1 MLFSI
6 AMKRMRKSGLGRRL
20 AEDRPMSGLAKGLL
34 VAGAA
39 AGVPLLVSE
48 VIRRR
53 AEPPQSPGWGRTHR
67 FAGAFGEIVF
77 QELGT
82 GSPPLLLLHSFG
94 PGYDGDQWRRTAELL
109 AERHT
114 VFVPD
119 LPGWGRSETPRGGY
133 AAERYVDALD
143 GFLRRVVRD
152 RAAVVAAGMAGA
164 YAVRIAAAHP
174 ERVGALVLA
183 TPLGLKADAPAFD
196 GARAAF
202 LRRLLHLPVLR
213 TTALDWLTSRPAL
226 SQHLRREVYAAP
238 ERVDAALLDHHYRA
252 SHLPRTRGALTAWLG
267 GDLWMSVE
275 EDLERLDVPL
285 LLTWGRAA
293 KSAPPENADL
303 WRRAAP
309 HARLEIF
316 EGSGELPHVESPTA
330 FCRAVERFLE
340 GG

>member
-6 AMKRMRKSGLGRRL
+6 TMKDMRRGLGRQL
-20 AEDRPMSGLAKGLL
+20 KEERPVSGLTKGLL
-34 VAGAA
+34 IAGAV

-53 AEPPQSPGWGRTHR
+53 AEPPQSPRWGRTHR
-67 FAGAFGEIVF
+67 FAGALGEIVF
-77 QELGT
+77 QELGV
-82 GSPPLLLLHSFG
+82 GSPSLVLLHSFG
-94 PGYDGDQWRRTAELL
+94 PGYDGEQWRRAAELL

-119 LPGWGRSETPRGGY
+119 LPGWGRSEAPRGGY
-133 AAERYVDALD
+133 APERYVDAVD

-152 RAAVVAAGMAGA
+152 RAVVVAAGMAGA

-174 ERVGALVLA
+174 ERVGALVLV
-183 TPLGLKADAPAFD
+183 TPLGLAADAASFD
-196 GARAAF
+196 GVRAAF
-202 LRRLLHLPVLR
+202 LHRLLHLPVLR

-226 SQHLRREVYAAP
+226 TQHLRKEVYAAP

-252 SHLPRTRGALTAWLG
+252 SHQPRARAALAAWLG
-267 GDLWMSVE
+267 GELWMKAE
-275 EDLERLDVPL
+275 EDLERLGVPL

-303 WRRAAP
+303 WLRAAP
-309 HARLEIF
+309 HAHLEIF
-316 EGSGELPHVESPTA
+316 EGSGDQPHVESPTL
-330 FCRAVERFLE
+330 FCRAVERFL
-340 GG
+340 GGG